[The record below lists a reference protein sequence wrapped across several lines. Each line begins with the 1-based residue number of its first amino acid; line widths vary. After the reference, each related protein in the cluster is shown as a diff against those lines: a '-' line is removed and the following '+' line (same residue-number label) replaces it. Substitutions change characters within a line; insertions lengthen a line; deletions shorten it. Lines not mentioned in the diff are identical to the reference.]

1 MEALARFFVASLR
14 WALGLCALG
23 LVLSALYVSLGR
35 ELVPL
40 VAEYRLEAEDKVSA
54 ALGQPV
60 SIGGLEGRWSAFSP
74 LLIVHD
80 IQLGEGAGAVHLDQV
95 RVVPDV
101 LASLMA
107 RQLRVARLELEGLH
121 LSLWQNEQGVWA
133 LKGLPQRD
141 NAAASDIA
149 RVLQQSQAI
158 KRLSLLNSQVTL
170 QAREQPALTLSY
182 VNLTLRNGASR
193 QRLDGRLLL
202 PDGQPLALQVR
213 TRMQPERWREAQAEL
228 YLSLPQSDWAR
239 WLPAELSRE
248 WRLERLQG
256 GGELWLDWAD
266 GAMQRAVS
274 RLHVPKLAGAYG
286 ERAATQLEDVSL
298 SAYFQRTKQGFEL
311 LLDDL
316 AFSQGEARW
325 GQAQLGLSHYQENAE
340 REGQWS
346 LGADRLDLAPL
357 LPLIDALAPLPEQAA
372 TVLRSL
378 QPHGALSNLQLDY
391 WPQREGPTRLQFAS
405 NLENIGFSAYLASPA
420 VESVNGSLSGDLAQG
435 ELRLATENFSLHL
448 DTLFPKPWL
457 YRQAKA
463 RLTWALDDQA
473 FTLRSPYLQVVGEEG
488 AIAGDFLIRLR
499 LAQDAEDYMDLRVG
513 LRDGDARFTE
523 KYLPTRAPGLSGD
536 LTDWLIAAIRGGK
549 VNEGYFQYQGSLN
562 KGAENSARSLS
573 LFFDVEE
580 AELAFQP
587 GWPSL
592 REGRGEV
599 LIEDSGVRIR
609 LAQGRLLDSQVKNVL
624 ADVPT
629 APAGQAP
636 HLQLKGELSSSVG
649 DALKIL
655 QEAPIGTA
663 ELFAGW
669 QGEGPLSGALDLDI
683 PLRKGLAPAVVVV
696 DFATEGARLKLSN
709 PELELNQLRGA
720 FRYDTAKGLS
730 APDIRAQVLGHA
742 VRGKA
747 IAEGARGQARSQI
760 EAHGQVP
767 LNQLTAWLGVTRAL
781 PLQGVLP
788 YRLRLTMDGADS
800 QLRVDSNL
808 KGLAVELPEPFGKP
822 AAAEGYA
829 DWRMTL
835 AGAERRYWLDY
846 GDLASLSFA
855 APVGKLAEGR
865 GELRLAD
872 GPATLPSAPG
882 VRLRGRLAELDWG
895 AWQTAL
901 KPYASVPRDDAEQ
914 LFKDARL
921 EIGRFN
927 GFGVSLDN
935 LSARLERAAAV
946 WALSLDSRVLKG
958 RIDLPDEATA
968 PIAVDLDYLRFPAAE
983 LKVTPAPDQVVE
995 EKPDPLRD
1003 VDPRQIPALD
1013 IRIAEVTQ
1021 GAEVL
1026 GAWSLRAR
1034 PDAEG
1039 VRFSDLD
1046 LNLKGLQLT
1055 GNGGWQGAPGATTSW
1070 YQGRLQGKDLADV
1083 LLAWNYAPTASS
1095 ESFRL
1100 DIDGRWPGS
1109 PAWASMKR
1117 FSGSMDAAMRNGQ
1130 FSEVQGPAS
1139 ALRVFGLLN
1148 FNSIGRRLRLDF
1160 SDLLG
1165 KGLSYDRVKGLLVAE
1180 NGVFTTQEPITLTGP
1195 SSNLELN
1202 GTLDMADQMIDA
1214 KLLVTLPVTNNLP
1227 LAALIV
1233 GAPAIGGA
1241 LFIADKLLGDRVARF
1256 ASVQYDVEGALS
1268 DPQIS
1273 FDKPFEKP
1281 K

>member
-1 MEALARFFVASLR
+1 MDALARFLVASLR
-14 WALGLCALG
+14 GALGLCALA

-40 VAEYRLEAEDKVSA
+40 VAEYRLETEDKVA
-54 ALGQPV
+54 EALGQ
-60 SIGGLEGRWSAFSP
+60 SATIGRLEGRWSAFAP
-74 LLIVHD
+74 LLIAHD
-80 IQLGEGAGAVHLDQV
+80 VQIGEGEGALHLDQV

-107 RQLRVARLELEGLH
+107 RQVRVARLELEGLH
-121 LSLWQNEQGVWA
+121 LNLWQNEQGAWA

-141 NAAASDIA
+141 DATALDIA
-149 RVLQQSQAI
+149 QLLQQSQAI
-158 KRLSLLNSQVTL
+158 ARLSLLDSRVTL

-182 VNLTLRNGASR
+182 VNLTLRNGVSR

-202 PDGQPLALQVR
+202 PDGQPLAVQAR
-213 TRMQPERWREAQAEL
+213 SRMQPARWREARAEL
-228 YLSLPQSDWAR
+228 YLSLPQSDWSR
-239 WLPAELSRE
+239 WLPAELTRA
-248 WRLERLQG
+248 WRMEHLQG

-266 GAMQRAVS
+266 GAMRRAVG
-274 RLHVPKLAGAYG
+274 RLHVPKLTAAYG
-286 ERAATQLEDVSL
+286 ERSATQLDDVSL
-298 SAYFQRTKQGFEL
+298 SAYFKRTEQGFEL

-316 AFSQGEARW
+316 AFSQGETRW
-325 GQAQLGLSHYQENAE
+325 GEVQLGLTHYQETAE
-340 REGQWS
+340 REPQWS

-372 TVLRSL
+372 TVLSSL
-378 QPHGALSNLQLDY
+378 QPHGAVSNLQLDY
-391 WPQREGPTRLQFAS
+391 WPQREGANRLQFAS
-405 NLENIGFSAYLASPA
+405 NLENLGFAAYRGSPA
-420 VESVNGSLSGDLAQG
+420 VENVSGAVSGDLAQG

-463 RLTWALDDQA
+463 RLTWTLDEQA

-488 AIAGDFLIRLR
+488 EVAGDFLIRLR
-499 LAQDAEDYMDLRVG
+499 RAAGAEDYMDLRVG
-513 LRDGDARFTE
+513 MRNGDARYTE
-523 KYLPTRAPGLSGD
+523 KYLPTLAPGLSEE
-536 LTDWLIAAIRGGK
+536 LADWLIAAIRGGK

-562 KGAENSARSLS
+562 KGAENSDRSLS

-599 LIEDSGVRIR
+599 LIEDSGVRVR
-609 LAQGRLLDSQVKNVL
+609 LAQGRLLDSQVKDVL
-624 ADVPT
+624 VDIPT

-636 HLQLKGELSSSVG
+636 RLQLKGELSSSVG

-655 QEAPIGTA
+655 QEAPLGTA
-663 ELFAGW
+663 EIFAGW
-669 QGEGPLSGALDLDI
+669 QGEGALSGALQLDI
-683 PLRKGLAPAVVVV
+683 PLRKGLAPAVVV
-696 DFATEGARLKLSN
+696 DFAAEGARLKLSN
-709 PELELNQLRGA
+709 PELELSQLRGA
-720 FRYDTAKGLS
+720 FRYDTGKGLS

-747 IAEGARGQARSQI
+747 IAAGSDGQAQSQI

-767 LNQLTAWLGVTRAL
+767 LNQLTAWLGVTQAL

-788 YRLRLTMDGADS
+788 YRLRLTLDGPDS

-808 KGLAVELPEPFGKP
+808 KGLAVDLPAPFGKT
-822 AAAEGYA
+822 ATAEAYA

-855 APVGKLAEGR
+855 APQGKLKEGR

-872 GPATLPSAPG
+872 GPATLPSARG
-882 VRLRGRLAELDWG
+882 LRLRGRLAELDWG
-895 AWQTAL
+895 AWQAAL
-901 KPYASVPRDDAEQ
+901 KPYASVAPDDAEQ

-921 EIGRFN
+921 EVARFN

-935 LSARLERAAAV
+935 LSVRLERASPV
-946 WALSLDSRVLKG
+946 WALSLDSQVLKG
-958 RIDLPDEATA
+958 RIDLPDAAAA
-968 PIAVDLDYLRFPAAE
+968 PIVVDFDYLRFPAAE

-1021 GAEVL
+1021 GAELL
-1026 GAWSLRAR
+1026 GAWSLKAR
-1034 PDAEG
+1034 PYAEG

-1055 GNGGWQGAPGATTSW
+1055 GDAGWQGAPGAATSW

-1100 DIDGRWPGS
+1100 DVDGRWPGS
-1109 PAWASMKR
+1109 PAWASIKR
-1117 FSGSMDAAMRNGQ
+1117 FSGSMDAAMRKGQ
-1130 FSEVQGPAS
+1130 ISEVQGPAS

-1195 SSNLELN
+1195 SSNLELD
-1202 GTLDMADQMIDA
+1202 GTLDMADQRIDA

-1256 ASVQYDVEGALS
+1256 ASVQYDVEGSLS
-1268 DPQIS
+1268 DPKIS

-1281 K
+1281 Q